1 MRRQLAG
8 EGSTLQSTGQAVTA
22 ATQSAIPLSPGEQ
35 QSYWAKVPETLGYA
49 APAVGA
55 MILTKGAGTL
65 PMMGTGAAIMAG
77 QGADQGFKDAMA
89 HGASV
94 DDAYTAAYG
103 SAAIQGGLGVLP
115 VGHVLDRVNALTGGA
130 ISRML
135 VGAATQAGTQ
145 GVISAVQQ
153 FLTNLQAKGLYDPQR
168 GLGDNV
174 SDSAIMGVL
183 AGGATGGALGVLPK
197 GETTPSVR
205 PPAETT
211 GAAVPSEAGAT
222 PGGPDITRTPGAA
235 PPAPGEPAVN
245 SPPAIQRLIGQPV
258 GLRNASGTPDL
269 VMPEAI
275 QDGVVQY
282 RMEDGSVGHA
292 VISDFQR
299 DLTAPPAP
307 TVRPDN
313 AVTTPAPPEHFNAT
327 GEPPLPGSDDL
338 NDFNPWAETPAPP
351 RAPAVPAAQSALPIP
366 DTAPADALIKQAA
379 SIEAEIA
386 KSKAGMPGAVA
397 RTPEQIE
404 TMRRMSQQ
412 LQDQASQMLANVR
425 PANTGAPGEIA
436 EPTPLG
442 NLSAAT
448 RGVPTEATTG
458 INLTEPGSPAKR
470 GTMPSAPLMRAD
482 VPTSEA
488 TTGESLTRPGSPAK
502 LADVEAAADEA
513 ANTPLLQA
521 SPDVSEAQQ
530 PLPPMETDTGKLL
543 PLSRAAPGEPAPPGE
558 RPAAAAAPEPAPRVA
573 AIAAQPK
580 AQSLI
585 PFLASIGGIR
595 DGGGEL
601 ANLGLQNKFVPG
613 KGRLVRATGNPLDYA
628 REAAAEA
635 GFQGPN
641 GRGLETTNDLLDAI
655 HAEVSGRPQYRL
667 GQEPESASREYGEDQ
682 RREIEAQ
689 NNLQR
694 LGETP
699 VGYGIEDLEAQLGER
714 LAMMGA
720 ASVDDAVRMFEEED
734 ARLLASAPEDAKV
747 ALDEVSNADDWASA
761 EADRLAAERAAT
773 ERPASAPGVAQ
784 GGAEAGPVGE
794 RQGLAPPGGAGPNP
808 AERGAAQ
815 PPVTT
820 ERTDQGEQAVIPG
833 AERSAQQAQE
843 AQPERMRA
851 GVPQKA
857 ADEGLFGDE
866 HKQTDLT
873 KFWQNDQGTALF
885 GRLIRGRRDGPDT
898 TDSVAREAAS
908 LARDPKSD
916 TQNSLNPANAFM
928 TMPAALASRD
938 APSARYFNSLLDQ
951 HRTAETMENEA
962 IPKVVPYL
970 ALDPKAQA
978 RVDKVME
985 YARLYG
991 QDLAPNGRRVVIQ
1004 APRTRPS
1011 DGSPMPR
1018 LTRPGETVVLDD
1030 KETAAFHSLRDF
1042 FQTRLQA
1049 MGEAIARETGYTDAF
1064 DEQSIRNAMGSNEAS
1079 PRERAAAQRASIIW
1093 QQTVGAGRKGYV
1105 PFARYGQKFIKIMPK
1120 VTETP
1125 GRDAMPP
1132 DIRDG
1137 HFEFVPVSA
1146 LDRAATGAENL
1157 TRDRNDKLIP
1167 KVVRDRMAEL
1177 RKQFPPDKFD
1187 MSQGDV
1193 SDLKTQT
1200 DTLNI
1205 PALERVISHMNQGD
1219 EAAKAVD
1226 AVLNH
1231 VFEQRKAGF
1240 RKQAQNVPGYS
1251 TDFPRAIVDYVRHS
1265 SAVIA
1270 RLQHRA
1276 DVDSAYDGTQA
1287 HRSKG
1292 IAQYWKD
1299 HKAYME
1305 SNGGDFGPLR
1315 KVAFYQYLWGSPSSA
1330 VVNLAQTGMIT
1341 APQLAAWTGPRAAS
1355 LIGDAFTEASSAIR
1369 VGPQGLYLDWS
1380 KVGRTPAERA
1390 MVDQMV
1396 KEGTLNPVLAREFE
1410 GSAQMQSKNL
1420 RPYSKRLSQ
1429 IWEIGSS
1436 GFNAAEQI
1444 NRATA
1449 ALSYFR
1455 AANNPALLQRLIKMH
1470 ADDTRFTDMA
1480 ARQNPDGTRNM
1491 TPEKA
1496 AQWGVDETQFI
1507 GGKVNRAPMQRGP
1520 GGLALQ
1526 MRNYQLNTL
1535 RLMYKSMT
1543 RLGYPGKM
1551 AAALMGGALVGVSGM
1566 YGLPFAED
1574 IDNAATAA
1582 HKWWNGIDPM
1592 AEMRIRQFI
1601 NDEAMSVFGANTKTA
1616 QWLAE
1621 AGTRGAL
1628 RPTGADL
1635 GPRVGM
1641 GNVVP
1646 DGTIWSTVPLLSA
1659 TVERAQQFWDAV
1671 KNGEPMAA
1679 AAQAAYV
1686 IGGRPAGDLA
1696 SAAALKYEGKRTA
1709 AGDVVVPPSKITAAE
1724 MAEKA
1729 MGVNPTTFA
1738 RATER
1743 RYQENRLA
1751 ASTQNASSNLLRS
1764 AAAHFALAQDAQS
1777 SGNVPQ
1783 YRAEMATFNRIIAEN
1798 AGRLA
1803 DPDIP
1808 AWQEVPTPSRM
1819 AMRSAI
1825 ERQMEYD
1832 QSVAQRAGRFK
1843 RPQMATLQELFG
1855 Q

>member
-1 MRRQLAG
+1 MADGSVDLSTIDPSQVQILPSASGGGIDLTKIDPSTVQQAGPTPLPAPVADAPVDLSNIDPSQVTLTTPFKAVARGVG
-8 EGSTLQSTGQAVTA
+8 EGTGAAISGVGTLFAGDAAKTKALYDQIDAGQPLTGWAALNSDAAQYAAANPQRRAEMRSQISGEGTSLQSAGQSVTA
-22 ATQSAIPLSPGEQ
+22 ATQAAIPLTPGEQ
-35 QSYWAKVPETLGYA
+35 QSYWTKVPETLGYA
-49 APAVGA
+49 APAVAG
-55 MILTKGAGTL
+55 MMLTKGAGTL
-65 PMMGTGAAIMAG
+65 PMMGTGVAIMGA
-77 QGADQGFKDAMA
+77 QGADQGFKDAVA

-145 GVISAVQQ
+145 GVISSVQQ
-153 FLTNLQAKGLYDPQR
+153 FLMNLQAKGLYDPQR

-174 SDSAIMGVL
+174 TDSALMGVL
-183 AGGATGGALGVLPK
+183 AGGATGGVLGALPK
-197 GETTPSVR
+197 GEAAPSVR
-205 PPAETT
+205 PSAAET
-211 GAAVPSEAGAT
+211 AGT
-222 PGGPDITRTPGAA
+222 PPPEGPAPTDISRTPGAI
-235 PPAPGEPAVN
+235 PPAPGEPAAA
-245 SPPAIQRLIGQPV
+245 SPVAIQRLIGQPV

-282 RMEDGSVGHA
+282 RMEDGSVRHA

-299 DLTAPPAP
+299 DLTAPPVP

-313 AVTTPAPPEHFNAT
+313 AVTVPQIPAAPEEPPPAPIDEFFQRPTVEPDVAPVGTDDAAEIAAQNAARARAAPT
-327 GEPPLPGSDDL
+327 EQPSAPIGPEPPLP
-338 NDFNPWAETPAPP
+338 ETGAQIEMPLRGAPRIP
-351 RAPAVPAAQSALPIP
+351 LQAA
-366 DTAPADALIKQAA
+366 ADAGRIAQ
-379 SIEAEIA
+379 IEAEVDAAAERARGQQPALPTEPPAFQAILERSPSQSTEQPNA
-386 KSKAGMPGAVA
+386 ELLSGRAPPAEIGPRGVVPVSSVLGETGPIGPGSSSGEAGNAPVSASPTVGTS
-397 RTPEQIE
+397 RTVVTGNIPPEQARAIE
-404 TMRRMSQQ
+404 QSV
-412 LQDQASQMLANVR
+412 N
-425 PANTGAPGEIA
+425 E
-436 EPTPLG
+436 
-442 NLSAAT
+442 
-448 RGVPTEATTG
+448 
-458 INLTEPGSPAKR
+458 
-470 GTMPSAPLMRAD
+470 
-482 VPTSEA
+482 
-488 TTGESLTRPGSPAK
+488 
-502 LADVEAAADEA
+502 
-513 ANTPLLQA
+513 
-521 SPDVSEAQQ
+521 
-530 PLPPMETDTGKLL
+530 
-543 PLSRAAPGEPAPPGE
+543 
-558 RPAAAAAPEPAPRVA
+558 AAAAAQ
-573 AIAAQPK
+573 QPNLE
-580 AQSLI
+580 QQPLEGYGD
-585 PFLASIGGIR
+585 FLPNPDVSQADVES
-595 DGGGEL
+595 
-601 ANLGLQNKFVPG
+601 V
-613 KGRLVRATGNPLDYA
+613 GN
-628 REAAAEA
+628 RAAEA
-635 GFQGPN
+635 AGLPPAGSPIEYTTPQGDRST
-641 GRGLETTNDLLDAI
+641 GKVL
-655 HAEVSGRPQYRL
+655 
-667 GQEPESASREYGEDQ
+667 
-682 RREIEAQ
+682 
-689 NNLQR
+689 
-694 LGETP
+694 
-699 VGYGIEDLEAQLGER
+699 GYGVKQGNGEIDGSRMRILTSDGIEVWPQVAAARPTASALTRA
-714 LAMMGA
+714 A
-720 ASVDDAVRMFEEED
+720 ASSKQIAAPKAPRPKSAGTVAQQQ
-734 ARLLASAPEDAKV
+734 LASANEILQGRPYESLSGPEK
-747 ALDEVSNADDWASA
+747 DEVSRRVNSVSDARTVQ
-761 EADRLAAERAAT
+761 RLNVLGYKPSRVQGAPIT
-773 ERPASAPGVAQ
+773 EP
-784 GGAEAGPVGE
+784 
-794 RQGLAPPGGAGPNP
+794 
-808 AERGAAQ
+808 ERGAATNTIEN
-815 PPVTT
+815 PRNAT
-820 ERTDQGEQAVIPG
+820 QA
-833 AERSAQQAQE
+833 
-843 AQPERMRA
+843 
-851 GVPQKA
+851 
-857 ADEGLFGDE
+857 
-866 HKQTDLT
+866 
-873 KFWQNDQGTALF
+873 FWKDNQGTALF

-898 TDSVAREAAS
+898 TDSVAREAAR

-938 APSARYFNSLLDQ
+938 APSARYFNALLDQ

-1004 APRTRPS
+1004 APKTRPS

-1030 KETAAFHSLRDF
+1030 KETAAFHSLRDL

-1049 MGEAIARETGYTDAF
+1049 MGEAIARETGYTGAF

-1120 VTETP
+1120 IEETP

-1315 KVAFYQYLWGSPSSA
+1315 KIAFYQYLWGSPSSA
-1330 VVNLAQTGMIT
+1330 VVNLTQTGLIT

-1369 VGPQGLYLDWS
+1369 VGPHGLYLDWS
-1380 KVGRTPAERA
+1380 RVGRTPAERA

-1429 IWEIGSS
+1429 IWEIGAS

-1449 ALSYFR
+1449 ALSYYR

-1574 IDNAATAA
+1574 IDNAATAV

-1628 RPTGADL
+1628 RPTGVDL

-1686 IGGRPAGDLA
+1686 LGGRPAGDIA
-1696 SAAALKYEGKRTA
+1696 SAAALPSEGKRTA

-1724 MAEKA
+1724 MVEKA
-1729 MGVNPTTFA
+1729 AGVNPTTFA

-1751 ASTQNASSNLLRS
+1751 ASTQNAASNLLRS
-1764 AAAHFALAQDAQS
+1764 AAAHFALAQDAQG
-1777 SGNVPQ
+1777 SGNIPQ
-1783 YRAEMATFNRIIAEN
+1783 YRSEMATFNRIIAEN
-1798 AGRLA
+1798 ASRLS

-1808 AWQEVPTPSRM
+1808 AWQQVPTPSRL

-1832 QSVAQRAGRFK
+1832 QSVAQRAGRMK
-1843 RPQMATLQELFG
+1843 RPQMGVVQELFG